1 MIQSTLVDYNG
12 LVNGAELQIT
22 VNFLESD
29 QVFEVDPAYQILPT
43 DDEIDEGDQETL
55 NTSFVLDFTAD
66 AETQSK
72 FVIGTL
78 LKDADNNS
86 FQIDIL
92 PSTASRFLTASTDLN
107 DILALNAD
115 LEEARKFG
123 NEKYKL
129 QLQIIE
135 FVGQT
140 EVVRSE
146 RILTVDFEVR
156 GIEAEVFTPLT
167 FVEEEATAAPD
178 QARPTLRIDR
188 INQFGEVTISFN
200 ETMIVP

>member
-146 RILTVDFEVR
+146 RILTVDFEVK
-156 GIEAEVFTPLT
+156 GIEAEVFTPPN
-167 FVEEEATAAPD
+167 FVEEEATPAPE
-178 QARPTLRIDR
+178 QARPTLSIDR